1 EIVDTF
7 GEQAEAL
14 MAEAG
19 APPAGEPEGVDHAPT
34 AAQLAG
40 DAAEE
45 AAAMRPVE
53 PAAPAGCPPPSGW
66 LVPRSKR
73 ARLAA
78 QPELLALEAQQ
89 VEGEEAKADVARIE
103 QAKAE
108 ARAAAFEQ
116 AKAAALQEAQAD
128 TLHEARREA
137 AAKAVEDALEQ
148 AKAEALQEAQA
159 EIEQIRAQALEQARD
174 EALQKAKADA
184 LEAAQQ
190 AKAEAIQQAKAEALQ
205 QARLQ
210 VAAEAAEAARAG
222 EAPTAAA
229 DAPEPPLGAGA
240 AGDPAEEVAD
250 EAAKREKQKKKLHR
264 VIDCKAR
271 KRQRGGG
278 ISPDDEAQA
287 IIDEAEAKRQ
297 ATMIFNERKRVMA
310 KKLAYEQEEKE
321 KAEALMLEAELDE
334 YEAMRNQRWE
344 VASTTAS
351 DDRRL
356 SGCNQHDVDTDSE
369 YSETPCVPELPTF
382 EFAMSEREK
391 EQQAKDRLDE
401 LHEVPYPDSVDH
413 GDVPQPSPM
422 TPAATSVRSA
432 SLPRA
437 EPLAAGESSG
447 STPQASAPA
456 RETES
461 PWAAGSAAA
470 YPPAQPP
477 AQPQPQPAQPPQ
489 PAPDAPMA
497 PATDKETL
505 RQQVVQQMD
514 RVNDA
519 AKVLASCAPEKFV
532 LEDAAQKAE
541 VSISQLCHSDLV
553 RKMKALHQA
562 DQELSMD
569 AKQKALA
576 EEDAFWEGMKAHD
589 FKFGTA
595 CTSGNSIAGRWAR
608 ALRADAALAAEYRA
622 KEGYLQKADFRAA
635 WAKGKY
641 DKHQVAR
648 GRSKDEKH
656 SKSEI
661 RNGTYVSLGRLAW
674 LEGGG
679 SSGMKIAVRYATN
692 CVIMGGI
699 WCSWD
704 EMGEVL
710 KYLHVQHSV
719 RDEFK
724 RSWRAWEDWAEQPT
738 AHASAEG
745 DAAAQS
751 APAATPSRAGG
762 GGDGDGGIPARVISR
777 KPDDNGRKFK
787 ELKNSYQ
794 KATSE
799 CNTILRMVKSDPDW
813 CWADND
819 VMMGPLRSADSKVHE
834 ILKQDRDLASCL
846 AGQFAN
852 LKSTL
857 GDEKVQAVLGRAVF
871 ALKEPVEALDHECR
885 LLIAQHNSRV
895 RLVSLPE
902 KANLKKARKAS
913 SSHGSR

>member
-19 APPAGEPEGVDHAPT
+19 IPPGEPEGVDHTPT

-53 PAAPAGCPPPSGW
+53 P
-66 LVPRSKR
+66 R

-128 TLHEARREA
+128 ALHEARREA

-210 VAAEAAEAARAG
+210 VAAEAAE
-222 EAPTAAA
+222 
-229 DAPEPPLGAGA
+229 
-240 AGDPAEEVAD
+240 EVAD
-250 EAAKREKQKKKLHR
+250 EAAKREKQKKKLHG

-321 KAEALMLEAELDE
+321 KAEALTLEAELDE

-541 VSISQLCHSDLV
+541 VSISQLYHSDLV

-576 EEDAFWEGMKAHD
+576 EEDVFWEGMKAHD

-787 ELKNSYQ
+787 ELKTSYQ